1 MKPKN
6 RTLIFFA
13 NLGLL
18 GFSLLFF
25 EFALR
30 VASVFFV
37 WWEYD
42 SRGFRNPSA
51 LDSATIVAL
60 GDSHTYGISV
70 SSEEAWPHILS
81 AQMDKDVYNM
91 GKAGYGPARN
101 NDNLSIAI
109 ELKPRWIVFGLY
121 FGNDFFDDFRFAQKN
136 DRLSEYASDD
146 VLNEISEMEK
156 RF

>member
-1 MKPKN
+1 MKSKS
-6 RTLIFFA
+6 RTLAFFA
-13 NLGLL
+13 NMGLL

-25 EFALR
+25 EFALQ
-30 VASVFFV
+30 VASKTFV
-37 WWEYD
+37 WRAHD
-42 SRGFRNPSA
+42 ARGFRNPSA

-101 NDNLSIAI
+101 NHNLSIAI
-109 ELKPRWIVFGLY
+109 ELEPRWIIFGLY
-121 FGNDFFDDFRFAQKN
+121 FGNDFYDDFRFAQK
-136 DRLSEYASDD
+136 
-146 VLNEISEMEK
+146 
-156 RF
+156 